1 MSKRP
6 RESMPA
12 DVERALHDA
21 GQAKAYAARPPYQ
34 RNDYLIWIGRA
45 KRDETRGKRVAQMIA
60 ELKAGDT
67 YRGMDWTGAE
77 KG

>member
-12 DVERALHDA
+12 DIEHTLREA

-34 RNDYLIWIGRA
+34 RNDYLIWIGEA
-45 KRDETRGKRVAQMIA
+45 KRDETRDKRIAQMIA

-67 YRGMDWTGAE
+67 YMGMDWKGAD
-77 KG
+77 GD